1 MNTLKRYLRL
11 YLTIFKTNISL
22 LLTYRVNFYAGLIT
36 TLSWAALSVI
46 ALIIYSGQ
54 SSSISGWTLNELLTL
69 SGVFSI
75 VTGLSYSLF
84 LRSFE
89 ELSFDIDTGNLDSA
103 LLKPLNSQFYSTTK
117 HMSLHNLARFVA
129 GLVILIFSLKNAHIS
144 ILTILLNILLLIAAI
159 AILYSIWMIFVT
171 FNFYSKRL
179 DNVISFLLEIFDNL
193 NRTPSDTFRLA
204 SSWAFNA
211 LLPLFMVVSFPAK
224 SFWGKLSINYTI
236 AIFLTAM
243 ILFVIA
249 RKFWFYSLR
258 RYESASS

>member
-1 MNTLKRYLRL
+1 MKTLKRYWHFYRAV
-11 YLTIFKTNISL
+11 IKTNFSL

-36 TLSWAALSVI
+36 TLSWVALSVL
-46 ALIIYSGQ
+46 AMIIYSSQ
-54 SSSISGWTLNELLTL
+54 SSTISGWTLNELLTL

-84 LRSFE
+84 LTSFQ
-89 ELSFDIDTGNLDSA
+89 ELSLDIDAGNLDSA
-103 LLKPLNSQFYSTTK
+103 LLKPLDSQFYATTK
-117 HMSLHNLARFVA
+117 HMSLHNLARFVV
-129 GLVILIFSLKNAHIS
+129 GLAILIFSLRNTTVPIF
-144 ILTILLNILLLIAAI
+144 LLFTNILLLLAAI
-159 AILYSIWMIFVT
+159 IILYSIWMIFVT

-224 SFWGKLSINYTI
+224 SFWGKLSTNYTI
-236 AIFLTAM
+236 AIFLTA
-243 ILFVIA
+243 ILLFIA
-249 RKFWFYSLR
+249 SHKFWLYSFR